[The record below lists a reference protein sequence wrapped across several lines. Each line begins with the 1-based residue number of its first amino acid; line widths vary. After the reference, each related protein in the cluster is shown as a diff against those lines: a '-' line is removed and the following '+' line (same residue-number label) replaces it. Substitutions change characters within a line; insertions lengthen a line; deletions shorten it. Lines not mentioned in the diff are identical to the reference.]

1 MTVLAYILSALPIST
16 LVVMFLV
23 VTLGVAL
30 GLLIF
35 PLPMYWVPEKQRVM
49 VAGVRGSV
57 VGFLCGV
64 LGEGAGFGC
73 GYLFFHLLV
82 GPDSYTVLP
91 ICIAAIPLLIPPV
104 LGLLKARRVEAT
116 LRGVSEHTIPT
127 ILAESTWGAAIGQ
140 GVGFAGGLAVSV
152 AVSMS

>member
-1 MTVLAYILSALPIST
+1 MTALAYVLTILPIST
-16 LVVMFLV
+16 IVVMFLV

-30 GLLIF
+30 GLLVF
-35 PLPMYWVPEKQRVM
+35 PLPMFWVPEKQRVM

-73 GYLFFHLLV
+73 GYLFFRWLV
-82 GPDSYTVLP
+82 GPDSFTLFP
-91 ICIAAIPLLIPPV
+91 ICIAAIPLMIPPI

-127 ILAESTWGAAIGQ
+127 VLAESTWGAAIGQ
-140 GVGFAGGLAVSV
+140 TVGLVGGAAVSV

>member
-1 MTVLAYILSALPIST
+1 MTALAYVLTFSPIST

-35 PLPMYWVPEKQRVM
+35 PLPMFWVPEKQRVM
-49 VAGVRGSV
+49 VTGVRGSV
-57 VGFLCGV
+57 VGFLCGL

-73 GYLFFHLLV
+73 GYLIFRCLV
-82 GPDSYTVLP
+82 GPDSFTVLP
-91 ICIAAIPLLIPPV
+91 ICVAAIPLLIPPM
-104 LGLLKARRVEAT
+104 LNLAKARRVEAAFT
-116 LRGVSEHTIPT
+116 GVSEHAIPT
-127 ILAESTWGAAIGQ
+127 LLVESTWGAAIGEA
-140 GVGFAGGLAVSV
+140 VGLVGGLVTSI

>member
-1 MTVLAYILSALPIST
+1 MTILAYALVFLPIST

-35 PLPMYWVPEKQRVM
+35 PLPLFWVPEKQRVT
-49 VAGVRGSV
+49 VTGFRGIV

-73 GYLFFHLLV
+73 GYLIFRWLV
-82 GPDSYTVLP
+82 GPDSFTVLP
-91 ICIAAIPLLIPPV
+91 ICVAAIPLLLPPI
-104 LGLLKARRVEAT
+104 LNLAKARRVEAAFT
-116 LRGVSEHTIPT
+116 GVSEHTIPT
-127 ILAESTWGAAIGQ
+127 VLVESTWGAAIGEA
-140 GVGFAGGLAVSV
+140 VGLVGGLVISV
-152 AVSMS
+152 AISMS

>member
-1 MTVLAYILSALPIST
+1 MTVLAYILALLPIST

-35 PLPMYWVPEKQRVM
+35 PLPLTWVPEKQRVT
-49 VAGVRGSV
+49 VVGLRGTV

-73 GYLFFHLLV
+73 GYLIFRWLV
-82 GPDSYTVLP
+82 GPDSFTVLP
-91 ICIAAIPLLIPPV
+91 ICVAAIPLLIPPI
-104 LGLLKARRVEAT
+104 LNLLKARRVEAAFA
-116 LRGVSEHTIPT
+116 GVSKHTIPT
-127 ILAESTWGAAIGQ
+127 LLVESTWGAAIGQ
-140 GVGFAGGLAVSV
+140 AVGFVGGLAVSV